1 VPRADLVVYNIGE
14 LVTFAGGPTAR
25 PTTKRAGILRGAAV
39 AVRAGR
45 IVDVG
50 PSSLIRARYTANAW
64 VDAGGRLATP
74 GLVDMHTHPLF
85 AGSREDEFEAKLSG
99 MSYSEI
105 LARGGGIYRTIR
117 ATQSAPREKLLALLV
132 ERLYGMLWGGTT
144 IVEAKTGYALDPR
157 LELEHL
163 RIISE
168 ASRLTPQLVVP
179 TLLAHVPPREGDRRG
194 YIEDFKRAIGE
205 AARQRLARYFDVFCD
220 RGAFTPE
227 ESRALLEA
235 AYRAGLR
242 LRMHADQ
249 LEYLGCSRLA
259 AELPLDSVDHLEV
272 MPPENASILA
282 SAGSIAGLLPT
293 SIMAMMQRDRP
304 PVDALRRAGV
314 PLALGSD
321 YNPNNMTPLVQ
332 TALQVA
338 PYILGLTPLE
348 ALAAATVN
356 AAASLGLSGVAGRVA
371 SGYRADLVV
380 WDVEDYRWLGYEWGY
395 NLALHVVVG
404 GVPAVLD
411 GRPLLKPP
419 QALGRPP

>member
-1 VPRADLVVYNIGE
+1 VPRADLVIYNIGE
-14 LVTFAGGPTAR
+14 LVTFAGGPTAK
-25 PTTKRAGILRGAAV
+25 PTAERAGILREAAV

-45 IVDVG
+45 IVDIG
-50 PSSLIRARYTANAW
+50 PSSIVRARYTASVW

-99 MSYSEI
+99 VSYSEI

-117 ATQSAPREKLLALLV
+117 ATRSASREELLRLLV
-132 ERLYGMLWGGTT
+132 ERLYKMLWGGTT

-163 RIISE
+163 RIILE

-179 TLLAHVPPREGDRRG
+179 TLLAHVPPREEDRRG

-205 AARQRLARYFDVFCD
+205 AARLGLARYFDVFCD

-227 ESRALLEA
+227 ESRELLEA
-235 AYRAGLR
+235 AHEAGLR

-249 LEYLGCSRLA
+249 LEYLGCSRLVA
-259 AELPLDSVDHLEV
+259 DLPLDSVDHLEV

-282 SAGSIAGLLPT
+282 SRGAVAGLLPT
-293 SIMAMMQRDRP
+293 SIMAMMQQVRP
-304 PVDALRRAGV
+304 PVEALRRAGV

-338 PYILGLTPLE
+338 PYVLGLTPLE

-356 AAASLGLSGVAGRVA
+356 AAASLRLSEVAGRVA
-371 SGYRADLVV
+371 RGCRADLVV
-380 WDVEDYRWLGYEWGY
+380 WDAENYRWLGYEWGY
-395 NLALHVVVG
+395 NLALHVVAG
-404 GVPAVLD
+404 GVPVVLD
-411 GRPLLKPP
+411 GRPLL
-419 QALGRPP
+419 RPPRVSGRSP